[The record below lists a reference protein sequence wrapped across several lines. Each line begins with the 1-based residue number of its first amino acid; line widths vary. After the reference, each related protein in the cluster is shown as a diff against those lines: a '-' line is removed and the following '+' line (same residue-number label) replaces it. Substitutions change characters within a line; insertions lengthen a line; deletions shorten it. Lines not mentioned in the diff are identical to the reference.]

1 MSLNISPD
9 ELKKGGKV
17 VVGVIVVP
25 GDSVVA
31 VVLGLNPI

>member
-9 ELKKGGKV
+9 ELKKGGN

-31 VVLGLNPI
+31 FVLGLNPF